1 MTNYGKNYE
10 ISYVPSIIHCVIDDC
25 SERPSR
31 LRQFWTYSYYDHQG
45 TKFAKDAQAQLRS
58 VPVEAQW
65 LQLHIRIH

>member
-45 TKFAKDAQAQLRS
+45 TKFAKDAQLRS